1 MTYVIIC
8 PILFSRGRE
17 MTDILNVTPE
27 QVQDLKKNFWTYFAI
42 QFIGIVCLLTN
53 VYLNSKISFTDG
65 LSMQVSMSWL
75 SIITLTLNVGL
86 VYLFSKLKSD
96 SYLEVYTQL
105 FVNHLREIAKEQVER
120 DVMENMS

>member
-1 MTYVIIC
+1 MY
-8 PILFSRGRE
+8 
-17 MTDILNVTPE
+17 
-27 QVQDLKKNFWTYFAI
+27 
-42 QFIGIVCLLTN
+42 
-53 VYLNSKISFTDG
+53 
-65 LSMQVSMSWL
+65 WL
-75 SIITLTLNVGL
+75 SIITLTLNAGL

>member
-1 MTYVIIC
+1 
-8 PILFSRGRE
+8 

-42 QFIGIVCLLTN
+42 QFIGTVCLLTN

-75 SIITLTLNVGL
+75 SIITLTLNAGL